1 MKWRYKNESQLFI
14 ENLQISSFRWEV
26 LREHLI
32 PVLKHKIFYF
42 ASFIF
47 LRLSKIFS
55 KFHTGMRINKNGI
68 NSIIQ
73 SLNSRLI
80 HVYIIWY
87 ECGITCMFIQYECLW
102 HHCKFDLTVTFWRT
116 TFQWITLDIYEHNL
130 NDEQKFFIP
139 DFGSHAWLTPFKVF
153 WFVGV

>member
-1 MKWRYKNESQLFI
+1 
-14 ENLQISSFRWEV
+14 
-26 LREHLI
+26 
-32 PVLKHKIFYF
+32 
-42 ASFIF
+42 
-47 LRLSKIFS
+47 
-55 KFHTGMRINKNGI
+55 MRINKNGI

-87 ECGITCMFIQYECLW
+87 ECGITCMFILYECLW

-130 NDEQKFFIP
+130 NNEQKFFIP
-139 DFGSHAWLTPFKVF
+139 DFGSHASFKVF
-153 WFVGV
+153 WFIAIGSKFRLLYSWCSNQNLVSIFRLYEYKPPRSCTLISSKKASYFIELE